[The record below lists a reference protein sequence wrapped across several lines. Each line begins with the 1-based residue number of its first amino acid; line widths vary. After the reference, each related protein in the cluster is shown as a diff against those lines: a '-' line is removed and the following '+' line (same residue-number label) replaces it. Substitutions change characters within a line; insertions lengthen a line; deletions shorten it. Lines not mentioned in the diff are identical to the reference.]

1 MKTDSKKMDAVRPV
15 EVFSSGL
22 LMDMYSTMLR
32 IRLFEEKIVE
42 LYPEQEMKCPV
53 HLYIGQEAVATGVM
67 ANLEKRDY
75 VFSNHRGHGHCIA
88 KGTDMKSMMAE
99 FYGRVTGCSRGKGG
113 SMHLVDVEN
122 GILGTSAI
130 VGGGIPH
137 AVGAALASRLKGEDR
152 VSVVFFG
159 DGAVDQG
166 TFYESMNFA
175 SLKRLPVVFV
185 CENNFYATNS
195 PQTARHPTCQ
205 VAATASSYGMEGAC
219 VDGNDVLSVYRAS
232 REAVLRARRGDG
244 PTLIEAVTYRW
255 KGHVGPDCDH
265 EKGCRPKAEL
275 VEWME
280 RCPVKVFKKY
290 LLESGVVNE
299 EELSRIQGEI
309 EKEIEEAVEFA
320 KKSPLPEGEEL
331 FKDLYQ
337 ERTRPGEKK
346 P

>member
-1 MKTDSKKMDAVRPV
+1 MDTCRPV

-22 LMDMYSTMLR
+22 LIEMYSTMLR

-53 HLYIGQEAVATGVM
+53 HLYIGQEAVAAGVI
-67 ANLEKRDY
+67 ANLEKKDY

-88 KGTDMKSMMAE
+88 KGSDMKSLMAE
-99 FYGRVTGCSRGKGG
+99 FYGRITGSSRGKGG
-113 SMHLVDVEN
+113 SMHIVDVEN

-137 AVGAALASRLKGEDR
+137 AVGAALASKLKGEDR
-152 VSVVFFG
+152 ISVAFFG

-195 PQTARHPTCQ
+195 PQSARHPTCQ
-205 VAATASSYGMEGAC
+205 VAATASSYGMEGVC

-232 REAVLRARRGDG
+232 REAVSRARRGGG
-244 PTLIEAVTYRW
+244 PTLIEATTYRW
-255 KGHVGPDCDH
+255 KGHVGPDCDY
-265 EKGCRPKAEL
+265 EKGCRPRAEL
-275 VEWME
+275 MEWME
-280 RCPVKVFKKY
+280 RCPIKGFREY
-290 LLESGVVNE
+290 LLDSGVLAE
-299 EELSRIQGEI
+299 EELSRIRNNI
-309 EKEIEEAVEFA
+309 EKEIDEAVAFA
-320 KKSPLPEGEEL
+320 KNSPLPSEEEL
-331 FKDLYQ
+331 FSDLYQ
-337 ERTRPGEKK
+337 ERTGPEKK
-346 P
+346 CS